1 MKLLRDDSAVTP
13 LVALAGIAIVAAVAF
28 AAGWLLGPSIFKH
41 DEKIDS
47 DRYKELAT
55 NLTNQT
61 TVIIVNH
68 TLLEK
73 DLLKYSLARDR
84 DFVNLTKGGV
94 FYDSVQKA
102 LEQIINSS
110 NSKSEALSLASNYLD
125 GYMTNQTK
133 VSIFKQNMSV
143 KAIVAYV
150 KLNINDSVQNPVP
163 ISILAEGYE
172 LYYDPTIKK
181 WRLGGENGTILGESG
196 YIYNDEWK
204 DVVLS
209 AMPYQAL
216 FVHGKNF
223 PYLQLWVF
231 WRDSTAGPVRTKI
244 VSKVYIDGEL
254 AYDSSW
260 FSNVIDTIES
270 TWSEL
275 ENNID
280 YFVNQYFD
288 YYTQHPDELPK
299 VPPSMAVKEFSQQYN
314 QTGFPGYA
322 AAALASMGVPCTDLN
337 KTVTIEV
344 NGTKLEGW
352 MVGWDNATF
361 EANKTYVVPA
371 NVSAYI
377 LTDDGLFMIPQ
388 GTSFKVLE
396 IQDVYGNKLDNLTS
410 KGYTTAANPDDL
422 KRAEERLDNITKQVD
437 ELTSTIAAITNSNN
451 NDWLSQ
457 FLGDYGNYVVVGL
470 GAAVVVLIVKRR

>member
-1 MKLLRDDSAVTP
+1 MKNALDLADDFLDGSMV
-13 LVALAGIAIVAAVAF
+13 
-28 AAGWLLGPSIFKH
+28 
-41 DEKIDS
+41 
-47 DRYKELAT
+47 
-55 NLTNQT
+55 NQT
-61 TVIIVNH
+61 QTILH
-68 TLLEK
+68 K
-73 DLLKYSLARDR
+73 QRM
-84 DFVNLTKGGV
+84 LTK
-94 FYDSVQKA
+94 
-102 LEQIINSS
+102 II
-110 NSKSEALSLASNYLD
+110 Y
-125 GYMTNQTK
+125 TH
-133 VSIFKQNMSV
+133 FW
-143 KAIVAYV
+143 
-150 KLNINDSVQNPVP
+150 LNTNDSIQNPVP
-163 ISILAEGYE
+163 IKIECAEGNIFNVGYPPDISKYKTVLDNNTFDVI
-172 LYYDPTIKK
+172 LYYDPAIKK
-181 WRLGGENGTILGESG
+181 WRLGSENGETIEAFGSEGVILEITPLSVLIHDNYYTVNAL
-196 YIYNDEWK
+196 YINWWDSSSSLWK
-204 DVVLS
+204 YGTV
-209 AMPYQAL
+209 
-216 FVHGKNF
+216 G
-223 PYLQLWVF
+223 
-231 WRDSTAGPVRTKI
+231 R
-244 VSKVYIDGEL
+244 VYIDGEL
-254 AYDSSW
+254 AYDVNWVFDALITVDSS
-260 FSNVIDTIES
+260 
-270 TWSEL
+270 WSEL

-396 IQDVYGNKLDNLTS
+396 IQDVHGNKLDKLTS

-457 FLGDYGNYVVVGL
+457 FLGDYGNYVIVGL